1 MTRGRAGTRSA
12 RQAALM
18 RAAASVTMPPS
29 MDVCI
34 VGGGAAGLAAAICA
48 AEAGAHVVVL
58 ESALE
63 CGRTI
68 LATGNGRCNFA
79 NERLDPAR
87 YNDPAFVGATM
98 GACPLDDI
106 LSFLRD
112 SRLRWCVEEG
122 RLYPLS
128 RRAASVRNVLLARA
142 VHAGA
147 TLAPARTVR
156 GMGRTDTGFEL
167 DICQGFASGEVT
179 RLNTGRVVLALGG
192 GAEATATIAARL
204 GLALVPG
211 HPVLCP
217 VATGPSPL
225 LACDGRRVLAR
236 VSLVPQGADAPLWHE
251 QGEVLIR
258 GYGLSGIVVFDLS
271 RRCRP
276 GDVVR
281 LDLAPEVSHQE
292 LARLADPTGRGTFV
306 PGCLDGVLDPDIA
319 TVLEREARGSSR
331 SLVGLVKGQRLVVR
345 GRADE
350 SHAQVMAGGL
360 ATTQFSP
367 TTLEA
372 REVPGLFACGE
383 VLDVDGDCGGF
394 NLAWAW
400 RSGMVAGMA
409 AAGGIS
415 HA

>member
-1 MTRGRAGTRSA
+1 
-12 RQAALM
+12 M
-18 RAAASVTMPPS
+18 RAAASVALPTS
-29 MDVCI
+29 VDVCV
-34 VGGGAAGLAAAICA
+34 VGGGAAGLVAAICA
-48 AEAGAHVVVL
+48 AEAGARVVVL
-58 ESALE
+58 EAAPA

-79 NERLDPAR
+79 NERLDPTR
-87 YNDPAFVGATM
+87 YNDPAFVGAVM
-98 GACPLDDI
+98 GTHPLDDI
-106 LSFLRD
+106 LSFFHD
-112 SRLRWCVEEG
+112 CGLRWGAEEG

-142 VHAGA
+142 VRAGA
-147 TLAPARTVR
+147 TLAPARTVQ
-156 GMGRTDTGFEL
+156 GMGRANDGFEL
-167 DICQGFASGEVT
+167 DICQSFASGEVT
-179 RLNTGRVVLALGG
+179 GLRAGRVVLALGG
-192 GAEATATIAARL
+192 GAEATAAIAARM

-225 LACDGRRVLAR
+225 LACDGRRVPAR
-236 VSLVPQGADAPLWHE
+236 VSLMPQGAGTPTWHE

-276 GDVVR
+276 DDVVR
-281 LDLAPEVSHQE
+281 LDLTPGVSHKE
-292 LARLADPTGRGTFV
+292 LAGLADPTGEGAFA

-319 TVLEREARGSSR
+319 AVLEREAQGSSHNLID
-331 SLVGLVKGQRLVVR
+331 LVTHHRLVVR

-360 ATTQFSP
+360 ATAQFSP

-372 REVPGLFACGE
+372 REIPGLFACGE
-383 VLDVDGDCGGF
+383 ALDVDGDCGGF

-400 RSGMVAGMA
+400 RSGMVAGA
-409 AAGGIS
+409 AAAKGSS